1 MKSVSEADNKYGV
14 ENLKDAMKFVF
25 IAVNEGLT
33 IDKNND
39 GNVSFP
45 EIFASVTKLSFQ
57 FPALQEAY
65 PWLKKEFKDL
75 TNGEIEE
82 LKQFVNVELDLPMKY
97 DDIEEAI
104 KLTINMLHYNYNYV
118 RKMRIILQKEEA
130 VA

>member
-1 MKSVSEADNKYGV
+1 MKPVLAANNQYGI
-14 ENLKDAMKFVF
+14 ENLKATMKFAF
-25 IAVNEGLT
+25 LAVNEGLT

-39 GNVSFP
+39 GDISFS
-45 EIFASVTKLSFQ
+45 EIFSSVTTLSFR
-57 FPALQEAY
+57 FPQLQEAY

-75 TNGEIEE
+75 TDDEIAD
-82 LKQFVNVELDLPMKY
+82 LKTFVNEELDLPMKY

-118 RKMRIILQKEEA
+118 RKMQVILQKDTA